1 MNTRVLGIGLTVV
14 AVAGL
19 SACTK
24 PTPEVTVVSGSTSAV
39 APALCWEPDSTVRD
53 AVVSCIG
60 ESLTNPAGEVPE
72 IPVIPGNVV
81 GVNVDPEIAEAG
93 WTVAIDQTPLSRE
106 PITETYFRF
115 TYPDLQTVPAE
126 GLQLSVVARG
136 NSADKDR
143 GLWSFRLVPSSSE

>member
-1 MNTRVLGIGLTVV
+1 MNTRALGIGLTIV

-24 PTPEVTVVSGSTSAV
+24 PTPEVTVVSGTTSAV

-60 ESLTNPAGEVPE
+60 DSLSGPAAELPE
-72 IPVIPGNVV
+72 ISVIPGNVV

-93 WTVAIDQTPLSRE
+93 WTLTIGESPLTRE
-106 PITETYFRF
+106 PITDTYFRF
-115 TYPDLQTVPAE
+115 TFPDFQAVPAE
-126 GLQLSVVARG
+126 GLRLSVLARG
-136 NSADKDR
+136 DSAERNR
-143 GLWSFRLVPSSSE
+143 GLWSFQLVAPSSE

>member
-24 PTPEVTVVSGSTSAV
+24 PSPDVTLVSGSTSAV
-39 APALCWEPDSTVRD
+39 SPALCWEPDSTVRTE
-53 AVVSCIG
+53 VLSCI
-60 ESLTNPAGEVPE
+60 SDALTGPAAELPE
-72 IPVIPGNVV
+72 MPVIPGNVI

-93 WTVAIDQTPLSRE
+93 WTVTVDQEPLMRE

-126 GLQLSVVARG
+126 GLRLSVVARG
-136 NSADKDR
+136 DSPERNR
-143 GLWSFRLVPSSSE
+143 GLWSFRLVPSASE